1 MTDTDKHI
9 QVLSRNGS
17 SVCPPCGLQC
27 KIHKP
32 NSVIVSSNRSEGTPC
47 NTPRAPGA
55 EPELGKASHSQGS
68 SSQASHHNH
77 SRGLK

>member
-17 SVCPPCGLQC
+17 RVCPPCGLQH

-32 NSVIVSSNRSEGTPC
+32 NSFIVSRNRSEGTPR
-47 NTPRAPGA
+47 NTPWAPGA

-68 SSQASHHNH
+68 SSPALHHNR